1 MHDDELVMVT
11 QQRRRVIDNV
21 PYFELPSKLAYI
33 KHPDGATQTETGGGE
48 AVAN

>member
-21 PYFELPSKLAYI
+21 PYFELPFETAAY
-33 KHPDGATQTETGGGE
+33 
-48 AVAN
+48 